1 MDDQGRLS
9 LLKANLSAIGS
20 SIYDELFTSLINSA
34 KSMIERE
41 GIVLDLDAVEDNNL
55 IVGYA
60 TYLFQQREQPDMQM
74 PRWLRY
80 ALNNR
85 VLQHQARRWT
95 DEQVR

>member
-1 MDDQGRLS
+1 MDDQSRLS

-20 SIYDELFTSLINSA
+20 TIYDELFLSLLTSA

-41 GIVLDLDAVEDNNL
+41 GIVLDLDEQEDNNL

-60 TYLFQQREQPDMQM
+60 TWLFQQREDPAMQM

-80 ALNNR
+80 NMNNK
-85 VLQHQARRWT
+85 VLHQKAVNA
-95 DEQVR
+95 DE

>member
-9 LLKANLSAIGS
+9 LLKANVGAIGS
-20 SIYDELFTSLINSA
+20 TIYDELFLSLLTSA

-41 GIVLDLDAVEDNNL
+41 GIILGQDAAEDNNL

-60 TYLFQQREQPDMQM
+60 TWLFQQREQPDMQM

-80 ALNNR
+80 ALNNK
-85 VLQHQARRWT
+85 VLQQQAEAVVL
-95 DEQVR
+95 DE

>member
-1 MDDQGRLS
+1 MDDQSRLA

-20 SIYDELFTSLINSA
+20 TIYDTLFLSILTSA

-41 GIVLDLDAVEDNNL
+41 GITLDLDAAEDNNL

-60 TYLFQQREQPDMQM
+60 TWLFQQREQPDMPM

-80 ALNNR
+80 NLNNR
-85 VLQHQARRWT
+85 VLHEKAVNA
-95 DEQVR
+95 DE

>member
-1 MDDQGRLS
+1 MDDQSRRE

-20 SIYDELFTSLINSA
+20 TIYDELFLSILTSA

-41 GIVLDLDAVEDNNL
+41 GIALDLDDAEDNNL

-60 TYLFQQREQPDMQM
+60 TWLFQQREQPDMPM

-80 ALNNR
+80 NLNNR
-85 VLQHQARRWT
+85 VLHEKAVNA
-95 DEQVR
+95 DE

>member
-1 MDDQGRLS
+1 MDDQSRLS

-20 SIYDELFTSLINSA
+20 TIYDELFLSLLTSA

-41 GIVLDLDAVEDNNL
+41 GITLDLDEQEDNNL

-60 TYLFQQREQPDMQM
+60 TWMFQQREDPAMPM

-80 ALNNR
+80 NLNNK
-85 VLQHQARRWT
+85 VLHQKAVNA
-95 DEQVR
+95 DE